1 MKLRRTCPD
10 LVISFPLYANS
21 ALLAL
26 VIDAGKALEA
36 GTLILHLVIHPIQK
50 SCLQQQLR
58 ITTYAYSIS
67 EHCPDSNWWNRVNF
81 SSEILVN
88 LVAYSTLKKKN

>member
-10 LVISFPLYANS
+10 IVISFPLYANS

-36 GTLILHLVIHPIQK
+36 STLILHLVIHPIQK
-50 SCLQQQLR
+50 SCLQ
-58 ITTYAYSIS
+58 
-67 EHCPDSNWWNRVNF
+67 
-81 SSEILVN
+81 
-88 LVAYSTLKKKN
+88 